1 MKMIVNNPNDR
12 KAIVDAMDEWSASAT
27 RVEAEKDL
35 QKNIIEDLADKVG
48 VQKKH
53 LNKLA
58 SLYHKQNFQ
67 QVQQE
72 REEIEELYESIT
84 AATIVSP

>member
-1 MKMIVNNPNDR
+1 MVVNNPNDR
-12 KAIVDAMDEWSASAT
+12 KAIVSAMDEWSNSAT

-35 QKNIIEDLADKVG
+35 QKNIIEELADKVG

-58 SLYHKQNFQ
+58 SLYHKQNYQ

-84 AATIVSP
+84 AATIQP